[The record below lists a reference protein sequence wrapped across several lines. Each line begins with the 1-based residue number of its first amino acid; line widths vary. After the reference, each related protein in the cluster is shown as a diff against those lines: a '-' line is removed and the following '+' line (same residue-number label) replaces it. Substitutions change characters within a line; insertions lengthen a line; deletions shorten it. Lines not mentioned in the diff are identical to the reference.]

1 MKTKN
6 RKRGGAAYLVI
17 IVILLAVIAFSL
29 YKIGGILYEYHKGTV
44 EYERTQKL
52 AGTEDLS
59 RESSYKVDF
68 AALKKENADI
78 RAWIYSEDTVINYPV
93 VQGEDNQFYLYR
105 MFNKEWNGK
114 GSIFI
119 DYRCAHPFSD
129 FNTILYGHRMKDG
142 SMFCSLAEYRE
153 KEYYEA
159 HRRML
164 LITPE
169 AEYELLIFGVLTI
182 DADSDMYRFSFADQE
197 EKEDYLDRI
206 RENSELDT
214 EVSVTAEDRIVMLS
228 TCTYEF
234 EDARLVVYGKLVE
247 TEEE

>member
-1 MKTKN
+1 
-6 RKRGGAAYLVI
+6 
-17 IVILLAVIAFSL
+17 
-29 YKIGGILYEYHKGTV
+29 
-44 EYERTQKL
+44 
-52 AGTEDLS
+52 
-59 RESSYKVDF
+59 
-68 AALKKENADI
+68 
-78 RAWIYSEDTVINYPV
+78 
-93 VQGEDNQFYLYR
+93 
-105 MFNKEWNGK
+105 
-114 GSIFI
+114 
-119 DYRCAHPFSD
+119 
-129 FNTILYGHRMKDG
+129 
-142 SMFCSLAEYRE
+142 MFCSLAEYRE

-169 AEYELLIFGVLTI
+169 AEYELLIFGVLTV
-182 DADSDMYRFSFADQE
+182 DADSDMYQFSFADQE